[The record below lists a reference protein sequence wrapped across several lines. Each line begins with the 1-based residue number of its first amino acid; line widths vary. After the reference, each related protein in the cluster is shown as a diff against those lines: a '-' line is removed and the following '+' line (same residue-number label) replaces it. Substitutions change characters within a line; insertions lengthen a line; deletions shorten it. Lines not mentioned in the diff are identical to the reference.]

1 MAWIQRLYHTYQY
14 LSDPDRAE
22 INQALLPIAHTPQT
36 AHIEVTID
44 MQGNF
49 LRAQALAPKTQ
60 IILPATEKS
69 ESRGNGCIPHPLA
82 DKLQYCAD
90 DYPDFGG
97 DKNGYFKAY
106 FELLTRWADDEDSHI
121 AVRAIKTYLSKK
133 CLVKDLINAEV
144 CVTDDKGM
152 LARKYSG
159 EELPK
164 LFKALTKEAGKFEQG
179 SALVC
184 WRVINDGDFLE
195 NTWEDKSLQDNWIH
209 FLEKY
214 PENRLFSWD
223 IKKDCLKIESPKQH
237 TCLASGELLSAAT
250 SHPAKLRH
258 SGDKAKII
266 SSNDSSGFTYRGR
279 FATPDQ
285 AATISFDATQ
295 KAHNA
300 LRWLIQQPTSY
311 RRDDQ
316 VVLAWS
322 AGQPIETPF
331 APEQTLANTAIDETE
346 LVFNFNFDDE
356 ELATDVATSVV
367 PEQSHLVAE
376 DSTTDNTPSTR
387 NISDFGQAFA
397 ATLKARLQGFNKQLQ
412 QNDSDNIAIIALDSA
427 TPGRMAVTYYQEQH
441 VDEYLANLENW
452 YSTFAFHLRKSKDER
467 QGTGPL
473 TWLTAPS
480 LYKIIDAAYGDITKS
495 TATLKKNLLSRLV
508 PCIIEGQ
515 MLPPDIVQQAFYRAI
530 NRPAFGS
537 EGWRWEEQL
546 GVTCALIRGE
556 RIRRE
561 TYNKTDTQQYKG
573 LFMALDTE
581 RKTRDYLFGRLLAIA
596 DNIEQFELKRM
607 SETRPS
613 NAERLMQNF
622 QQRPVATWL
631 TVEMQI
637 RPYINR
643 LKQQREDKIQG
654 FIRARENLL
663 DQVMATLG
671 DRETRTDHWV
681 DKPLGSEFL
690 LGFHNQRHELFRS
703 KGNNTEQQAE
713 QAGANS

>member
-1 MAWIQRLYHTYQY
+1 MAWMQRLYHTYQY
-14 LSDPDRAE
+14 LSDPDQAE
-22 INQALLPIAHTPQT
+22 INQALLPVAHTPQT
-36 AHIEVTID
+36 AHIEVAID
-44 MQGNF
+44 EQGNF

-69 ESRGNGCIPHPLA
+69 AGRSSGIAPHPLA
-82 DKLQYCAD
+82 DKLQYCAP
-90 DYPDFGG
+90 DYADFGG
-97 DKNGYFKAY
+97 AKPSY
-106 FELLTRWADDEDSHI
+106 FEQYFTQLTAWAESEYSHPAVI
-121 AVRAIKTYLSKK
+121 AVRNYLQKGQ
-133 CLVKDLINAEV
+133 LVADLVAQNICIVDEQNTLV
-144 CVTDDKGM
+144 HSVT
-152 LARKYSG
+152 S
-159 EELPK
+159 EEQPA
-164 LFKALTKEAGKFEQG
+164 LFKALPKEKGSTEQG
-179 SALVC
+179 SALVR
-184 WRVINDGDFLE
+184 WRVEAGGE
-195 NTWEDKSLQDNWIH
+195 TQPNTWQDRELQNAWIAYDKANADSESE
-209 FLEKY
+209 F
-214 PENRLFSWD
+214 
-223 IKKDCLKIESPKQH
+223 CLITGEQ
-237 TCLASGELLSAAT
+237 LAVAT

-266 SSNDSSGFTYRGR
+266 SSNDSAGFTYRGR

-356 ELATDVATSVV
+356 ELATDVATSAV

-412 QNDSDNIAIIALDSA
+412 ENDSDNIAIIALDSA

-452 YSTFAFHLRKSKDER
+452 YSTFAFHLRKSKEER
-467 QGTGPL
+467 QGEGPL

-495 TATLKKNLLSRLV
+495 TATLKKNLLSRLL

-607 SETRPS
+607 SETRPT

-631 TVEMQI
+631 TIEMQL

-671 DRETRTDHWV
+671 GGETPNDHWV